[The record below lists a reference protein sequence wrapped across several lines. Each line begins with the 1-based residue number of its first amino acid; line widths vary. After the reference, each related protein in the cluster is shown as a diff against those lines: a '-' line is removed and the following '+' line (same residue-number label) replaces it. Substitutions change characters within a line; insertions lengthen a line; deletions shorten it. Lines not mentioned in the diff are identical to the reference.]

1 MNIRKEVS
9 AILGFG
15 IAEGAWDKAFRDLK
29 NEGRITNKHIIQI
42 LIALLKREEER
53 ENNEQSRSLQS

>member
-15 IAEGAWDKAFRDLK
+15 IMEGGWDKAFKDLQ
-29 NEGRITNKHIIQI
+29 NEGRITNKHIVQI
-42 LIALLKREEER
+42 LITLLKKEEER
-53 ENNEQSRSLQS
+53 ENAESGRI